1 MEASWPSDVSAR
13 PDDTTPVVA
22 GSSRDRLQAAACRY
36 GTVATLAPR
45 SRTRVGVT
53 VVVVAPVAA
62 LANYRPVVSSFCQ
75 PFGVSPL
82 DPVNQTAAQTTDR
95 WNVLRQ
101 QQHSQRQHPE
111 ANNRQKPQE
120 AAAEKQQ
127 GDRYPHPS
135 GRWLAQPS
143 DPARKRRWQ
152 LADERLNTR
161 IVKHLLSMTLNRR
174 SGEFARLLNELRF
187 HADRAQAFFGQYGL
201 RQRRLQRLFVPPN
214 GQATPNITHMPMHIF
229 MTEDEHPELRQMRAG
244 VGYMM
249 GGIIVSCWGI
259 TTTRNGSTPR
269 RH

>member
-1 MEASWPSDVSAR
+1 MPGLNGCRRLAS
-13 PDDTTPVVA
+13 
-22 GSSRDRLQAAACRY
+22 G
-36 GTVATLAPR
+36 

-53 VVVVAPVAA
+53 TVVVAPVAA

-101 QQHSQRQHPE
+101 QEHSQRQHPE
-111 ANNRQKPQE
+111 DNNRQKPQE

-161 IVKHLLSMTLNRR
+161 IIKHLLKYDPEPPIGRLR
-174 SGEFARLLNELRF
+174 SVVGTYCDFAVI
-187 HADRAQAFFGQYGL
+187 GL
-201 RQRRLQRLFVPPN
+201 RSSSDNRAFEWRLQRLLLRPGRTSAHQLIAHPSM
-214 GQATPNITHMPMHIF
+214 NIYT
-229 MTEDEHPELRQMRAG
+229 TEDEHRELLQTSS
-244 VGYMM
+244 
-249 GGIIVSCWGI
+249 GIG
-259 TTTRNGSTPR
+259 
-269 RH
+269 